1 MSSFHGIKGVA
12 GPAVHERLSDEYK
25 QEGKRIRTQANGIG
39 QGHYQPASG
48 RPETSKRKISG
59 QEYGAARIGAGDS
72 ARQDRSPPRQTYGRG
87 YGMDGSPQDSDLNGY
102 SQAPSSNTFQFRFE
116 PPSQHPKPQA
126 EQPRQQQRIFSQGT
140 KGLEGRTRPNGE
152 GKLDIRDWQG
162 HRAQDRLSPAERPIT
177 NGFRDYPT
185 QQGQRAESAFST
197 GWPTSRGSV
206 EQDEEKPMVNSNGEP
221 VTLRDLINNP
231 ELRVEAFRRSLSSQK
246 SDQQQNN
253 SLNMEPQEQGR
264 APSSTTYYSSNRLI
278 QTRERPMPNGIPR
291 GTRVS
296 STATTHAPDR
306 RPLHKN
312 NTTTDMDIDG
322 QPSGSQR
329 TNVPTLPSFSFQPS
343 TRGGV
348 NHTNIKGKQS
358 DYRTMMPT
366 ERQRTDLYHSSYSPS
381 EFSRDD
387 DEEEEDDQ
395 DEGEHDQDTV
405 ELTKPIGSSGKAT
418 AQNGVQPSTH
428 LQEKGTG
435 GAQVQTQP
443 RPQSKLQPQPQPQS
457 HLQPRPHPHSDNPGD
472 SRDES
477 FEARVAECRARRKG
491 EALGE
496 MQTTVYIAGSSVVP
510 EVVLPRNPSPRP
522 TAPVNRLDR
531 GTSLAVEDL
540 ASPTHFNFG
549 TQQPRHHQEQRLTQQ
564 PQGSRQPDSSP
575 PHAQQLTADFP
586 TLSTADLP
594 VQQNNLT
601 EHEKLFIELSEGLG
615 EGQTVKLVFGTHKAM
630 IRQLKRENRKL
641 AKKCQQLEKKHEKQR
656 KQLEKTKKANE
667 RPTLLKDVPTQRD
680 ADNVPSSSQQA
691 AETRAEQEQASHR
704 IAMQQRELD
713 EINRQ
718 RNVWKRL
725 IAEAKKQ
732 AEESDPLHML
742 DSDSDDD
749 EDEVDEDT
757 DSESESDEGDQGSI
771 AEDSE
776 GRNHQPSPAKRDST
790 VKQSSSSKLILG
802 TSSKARQKSKATEDR
817 AQYSHSPSRGRS
829 KSSRETIT
837 HTKTISPDVHRIVE
851 KLGEIH
857 IHNHHHHYG
866 SDIKSSTPSPASLS
880 RLAFED
886 PRMLNRDDAP
896 LEISSDMQRLSIGSG
911 LRPTQRGPVDQD
923 LLTVPASSS
932 RGAFNRSPPSMGSLS
947 ADRHMGSP
955 LTEPQDHHTT
965 SQSHT
970 QSTEHPPR
978 NTNGTEAEQNQDSQ
992 DYQPFRIR
1000 VSGPSSGRS
1009 RGHVKFESNPV
1020 QDSTASTANPSL
1032 RHRKFSIDLHRI
1044 KAMCKNHDPRRCVV
1058 CRSGRDNVEK
1068 HRPPQSLEGHSPR
1081 SITITNDR
1089 LSTTRFKLSEVA
1101 EPESPAIR
1109 TPREAKLPVVTS
1121 ADTGEAGSARSSV
1134 RGHDVEP
1141 SERHHV
1147 DRRGS
1152 NSLSNKRSPDLLSSG
1167 RKKARR
1173 LEEDNHDLTPEQQLH
1188 RVIVEL
1194 TQDIQKVRRSYNE
1207 LSRDQE
1213 ALVAEMDGG
1222 VGGSVG
1228 GGSNNSRKGKGKKV
1242 EDDHGASTDKKEGMP
1257 ESLASQRRQ
1266 LQASADSL
1274 AEKMKNAI
1282 RLREHYLQE
1291 RQRQDQGTGII
1302 RKGSSSASRTG
1313 LGPKE
1318 PRLEERNVEAVR
1330 DTKHGSFS
1338 DSDGNRIG
1346 KSVEGDNEI
1355 KDTQRKR
1362 GMSTSKRTDDQNQNT
1377 RDGQDTTPRAA
1388 RPTDRSTDRRKDQR
1402 SSPRVEAGIGREESN
1417 NDRNEDVHE
1426 EEEQDAEGDRE
1437 SHTKRLK
1444 GAPVIRSRLK
1454 EPEGYRHR
1462 LTSGIRVP
1470 KLHNN
1475 PHP

>member
-1 MSSFHGIKGVA
+1 MSSFHGIKGMA
-12 GPAVHERLSDEYK
+12 SPAVHERLSDEYK

-48 RPETSKRKISG
+48 RSETSKRKISG

-72 ARQDRSPPRQTYGRG
+72 GHQDQSPPRQTYGRG
-87 YGMDGSPQDSDLNGY
+87 YGMDGSLQDNDLNGY

-126 EQPRQQQRIFSQGT
+126 EQPRQQQRIFGQGT

-152 GKLDIRDWQG
+152 GKLDIRNWQG

-185 QQGQRAESAFST
+185 EQGQRAESAFST
-197 GWPTSRGSV
+197 GWPTSRGTV
-206 EQDEEKPMVNSNGEP
+206 EQDEERPMVNSNGEP

-253 SLNMEPQEQGR
+253 SLNMEPLEHGR
-264 APSSTTYYSSNRLI
+264 APSSTTYYSSNRLL
-278 QTRERPMPNGIPR
+278 QTRERPMLNGMPT

-296 STATTHAPDR
+296 STATTNALDR
-306 RPLHKN
+306 RPIHKS
-312 NTTTDMDIDG
+312 NTRTDMDIDG

-348 NHTNIKGKQS
+348 NHTNTKGKQS

-387 DEEEEDDQ
+387 DGEEEDDQ

-405 ELTKPIGSSGKAT
+405 ELTKPISLSGKAT
-418 AQNGVQPSTH
+418 TQNVTQPHQAQGQPSTH

-435 GAQVQTQP
+435 DTQVQTQL

-457 HLQPRPHPHSDNPGD
+457 HLQPRPHPHSDNPSD

-496 MQTTVYIAGSSVVP
+496 MQTTAYTAGSVVVP

-575 PHAQQLTADFP
+575 LHEQRLTADFP

-667 RPTLLKDVPTQRD
+667 RPTQLRDAPTRQD
-680 ADNVPSSSQQA
+680 ADNAPSSSQQA
-691 AETRAEQEQASHR
+691 AETRAEHELASHR
-704 IAMQQRELD
+704 IAVQQRELD

-742 DSDSDDD
+742 DSDSDED

-757 DSESESDEGDQGSI
+757 DSESESDEVDQGSN

-776 GRNHQPSPAKRDST
+776 GRNHQPSPAKRDLI
-790 VKQSSSSKLILG
+790 VKPSSSSKLTLG
-802 TSSKARQKSKATEDR
+802 TSSKARQKSRATED
-817 AQYSHSPSRGRS
+817 QGWHSHSPSRGRS

-866 SDIKSSTPSPASLS
+866 GDIKSSTPSPASLS

-896 LEISSDMQRLSIGSG
+896 LEISSDMQRLSLGSG
-911 LRPTQRGPVDQD
+911 LKPTQRGPTDQD

-932 RGAFNRSPPSMGSLS
+932 RGALNRSPPSMGPLS

-955 LTEPQDHHTT
+955 LTEPQNHHTT

-970 QSTEHPPR
+970 QSTEHRSR
-978 NTNGTEAEQNQDSQ
+978 NTNETEADQNQESQ

-1000 VSGPSSGRS
+1000 VSGSSSGRS
-1009 RGHVKFESNPV
+1009 RGHVKFEGSPV
-1020 QDSTASTANPSL
+1020 QESTASTTNPVL

-1044 KAMCKNHDPRRCVV
+1044 KAMCKNHDPRR
-1058 CRSGRDNVEK
+1058 
-1068 HRPPQSLEGHSPR
+1068 
-1081 SITITNDR
+1081 
-1089 LSTTRFKLSEVA
+1089 LSEVA
-1101 EPESPAIR
+1101 GPESPAIR
-1109 TPREAKLPVVTS
+1109 TPREAKLPVVTL
-1121 ADTGEAGSARSSV
+1121 ADTGGAGSTHSPV
-1134 RGHDVEP
+1134 RGHDVDP
-1141 SERHHV
+1141 SERHHA

-1152 NSLSNKRSPDLLSSG
+1152 NSVNHKRSPDLLSSG

-1188 RVIVEL
+1188 KVIVEL

-1222 VGGSVG
+1222 AGGAGGSVG
-1228 GGSNNSRKGKGKKV
+1228 GGSHNSRKGKGKKV
-1242 EDDHGASTDKKEGMP
+1242 EDDHGASTDKKEGTP
-1257 ESLASQRRQ
+1257 ESLAAQRRQ
-1266 LQASADSL
+1266 LQASADNL

-1291 RQRQDQGTGII
+1291 RQRQDQGTGI

-1318 PRLEERNVEAVR
+1318 QRLEERSVEAVR
-1330 DTKHGSFS
+1330 DTRHGSFS
-1338 DSDGNRIG
+1338 DSDGNRLG

-1362 GMSTSKRTDDQNQNT
+1362 DMSTSKKTDDQNQNT
-1377 RDGQDTTPRAA
+1377 RDGQDTAQRAA
-1388 RPTDRSTDRRKDQR
+1388 RPTDRPTERRKDQR
-1402 SSPRVEAGIGREESN
+1402 SSPRVEAGREESN

-1437 SHTKRLK
+1437 PHTKRLK
-1444 GAPVIRSRLK
+1444 GVPVIRSKLK